1 MGRNRMLLRPMTTT
15 LLAGALLLLAGCGD
29 AGGDAEQAAA
39 AGTEEAAAEATDETS
54 GGGEEAPEQAEE
66 APAEAEEAGE
76 EFATATWMGEG
87 LEFHGV
93 TCGGLPQPDMY
104 EIRARGEGYYVQ
116 ARFEVDMEAT
126 ESRDDPVLLDNA
138 PSMDLFFD
146 GDNGTIGDGE
156 GYRGFDEGL
165 DWSAGHVSGTLEM
178 SPDSS
183 TRADEVNPDGGT
195 LEFEIRC

>member
-1 MGRNRMLLRPMTTT
+1 MGRSRMLLRPMITT

-39 AGTEEAAAEATDETS
+39 AGAEEAPAEATDEAS
-54 GGGEEAPEQAEE
+54 GGGEEAPAEAEE

>member
-15 LLAGALLLLAGCGD
+15 LLAGSLLLLAGCGD

-39 AGTEEAAAEATDETS
+39 ADAEEAAAGATDEAS
-54 GGGEEAPEQAEE
+54 GGDEGAPEQAE
-66 APAEAEEAGE
+66 EAEEAGE
-76 EFATATWMGEG
+76 EFATATWLGEG

-104 EIRARGEGYYVQ
+104 EIRARGEGYYLQ

-126 ESRDDPVLLDNA
+126 ESRDDPVLRDGA
-138 PSMDLFFD
+138 PSIDLFFD